1 MMSGGVRVP
10 AFAALLW
17 ALAPIAGRAQYIEAY
32 PHQIT
37 FQFTAY
43 TLIPPERPPAQFIG
57 IAPGP
62 LGIDKVPFRLR
73 EIRPTNL
80 PTGVATNFVIVSPS
94 AGVAA
99 TQLSGLPHVCP
110 VIALNPK
117 VVPYMRHGIY
127 NVLVVFENPD
137 NPAAGA
143 TGVDVYLYLNL
154 PGFPEIAS
162 VVNSASMRPGISPGQ
177 LVTIRGSHL
186 SSPPVLGEADSR
198 GLFPTVIGSTRVTF
212 NGIPA
217 PLLYVSNE
225 QINCVVP
232 QGIAG
237 SKTAQ
242 VVVDLLSPS
251 GLTDS
256 SPAVAVPVSDTSPG
270 IFTAD
275 QSGSGPGAIL
285 NAGAGTGY
293 NTESNPAPQG
303 SAVTF
308 YATGAGAWNVA
319 YPDGSLVLASQTALP
334 PPNPEFLAPLAAV
347 SVTIGGKPARVVAA
361 TAQPMRVSGMLQV
374 TAEIPEGIGSG
385 AQPVV
390 LKVGQNDNA
399 QQNVTV
405 WVK

>member
-1 MMSGGVRVP
+1 MMSGGIRVP
-10 AFAALLW
+10 ALAALLW

-32 PHQIT
+32 PRVINFVT
-37 FQFTAY
+37 SVY

-57 IAPGP
+57 IAGGP

-73 EIRPTNL
+73 EIRLTNL
-80 PTGVATNFVIVSPS
+80 PSGVATNFVIVSPS
-94 AGVAA
+94 AGVAT
-99 TQLSGLPHVCP
+99 TQLSGVPTACP

-117 VVPYMRHGIY
+117 VVPYMRPGIY
-127 NVLVVFENPD
+127 NVLVLFENPD
-137 NPAAGA
+137 NPGAGT
-143 TGVDVYLYLNL
+143 TGVDVNLRLNFA
-154 PGFPEIAS
+154 GVPEIAS
-162 VVNSASMRPGISPGQ
+162 VVNAASMRPGISPGQ
-177 LVTIRGSHL
+177 LATIRGARL

-198 GLFPTVIGSTRVTF
+198 GLFPTVIGNTRVTF

-232 QGIAG
+232 YGVAG
-237 SKTAQ
+237 SQTAN
-242 VVVDLLSPS
+242 VVVELLSPA
-251 GLTDS
+251 LTDPS
-256 SPAVAVPVSDTSPG
+256 LAVAVPVSDTSPG

-275 QSGSGPGAIL
+275 QSGSGPGAVL

-303 SAVTF
+303 GAVMF

-334 PPNPEFLAPLAAV
+334 PPNPEFLAPLAPV

-374 TAEIPEGIGSG
+374 TAEIPGGIGSG

-390 LKVGQNDNA
+390 LKAGQNDNA